1 MLCISLGWP
10 HLSGHPGQN
19 KSRTGQLVPQGHFE
33 RFRDTQDKK
42 SPGRDTFISDV
53 VRKIS
58 SFDIMPRRRKH
69 CPICGKKNLLKLSNH
84 LADIHELSSEQ
95 RQPFLIRAKVTP
107 LEIVFAELYTL
118 IRNLNSA
125 V

>member
-33 RFRDTQDKK
+33 GFRDPRDKK
-42 SPGRDTFISDV
+42 SPGRDTFKSDV
-53 VRKIS
+53 GRKIS

-84 LADIHELSSEQ
+84 LADMHELSSEQ

-107 LEIVFAELYTL
+107 LEIVFAELCTL

>member
-1 MLCISLGWP
+1 MAFTFSQFP
-10 HLSGHPGQN
+10 GHPGQN
-19 KSRTGQLVPQGHFE
+19 KSRKGQSVPQGHFE

-58 SFDIMPRRRKH
+58 SFDIMPRRRKL

-84 LADIHELSSEQ
+84 LADIHDLSSEQ

-118 IRNLNSA
+118 IRNLNS
-125 V
+125 VV

>member
-1 MLCISLGWP
+1 
-10 HLSGHPGQN
+10 
-19 KSRTGQLVPQGHFE
+19 
-33 RFRDTQDKK
+33 
-42 SPGRDTFISDV
+42 
-53 VRKIS
+53 
-58 SFDIMPRRRKH
+58 MPRRRKH
-69 CPICGKKNLLKLSNH
+69 CPICGRKNLLKLSNH

-118 IRNLNSA
+118 IRNLNSG